1 MNIKQIIGFN
11 ALAKVLNFSKAAD
24 SVYLTQ
30 PAFSRMIQSLEE
42 ELGGQLFVRSK
53 TSPQLTVLGAQVL
66 PEFQEMERHYEN
78 MLMLIDHAMRNLNL
92 EGKKAKGKASGKWA
106 HSPPRITYHI
116 FGR

>member
-42 ELGGQLFVRSK
+42 ELLL
-53 TSPQLTVLGAQVL
+53 SP
-66 PEFQEMERHYEN
+66 
-78 MLMLIDHAMRNLNL
+78 
-92 EGKKAKGKASGKWA
+92 
-106 HSPPRITYHI
+106 
-116 FGR
+116 